1 MTLNVNNIASSISLI
16 ENNSPKKKDIL
27 SKLYSKTGK
36 AQRIGITGPP
46 GAGKSSLIDNL
57 IRNLRSANKKV
68 AVLCIDPTSPFSGG
82 AILGDRIRMLQHHSD
97 KGVFIRSMASRNA
110 SGGLSLATS
119 EAADILDAS
128 GFDVIIFETLG
139 VGQVEI
145 DVINETDTVVV
156 VLVPESGDDIQM
168 MKSGLIEI
176 ADLYVVNK
184 SDRQGS
190 NRLVLTLKNMLDTNP
205 SLVKEDWDIPVL
217 MTNALSG
224 EGVEE
229 LINSIDKHFKHLSK
243 GGHLLK
249 KINDRYRRQVK
260 SIIQNR
266 YEKHLWKDD
275 AKAHQLEE
283 QLSKKI
289 KDRLSPIELADIV
302 LKDEKY

>member
-1 MTLNVNNIASSISLI
+1 MILNIKNIASTISLI

-27 SKLYSKTGK
+27 STLYSKTGK

-57 IRNLRSANKKV
+57 INQFRSMDKKV

-82 AILGDRIRMLQHHSD
+82 AILGDRIRMLKHHSD

-119 EAADILDAS
+119 EAADVLDAN

-184 SDRQGS
+184 SDRQGA

-205 SLVKEDWDIPVL
+205 SMEKTDWNIPVL
-217 MTNALSG
+217 TTNALSSA
-224 EGVEE
+224 GVEE
-229 LINSIDKHFKHLSK
+229 LIESIKGHFQYLNDD
-243 GGHLLK
+243 GHLLK
-249 KINDRYRRQVK
+249 KINDRYRRQVRT
-260 SIIQNR
+260 IIKNR
-266 YEKHLWKDD
+266 YEKHIWKDN
-275 AKAHQLEE
+275 KKSNQLEDE
-283 QLSKKI
+283 ILKQVKQ
-289 KDRLSPIELADIV
+289 RLSPIDLADTI
-302 LKDEKY
+302 LKDEGY

>member
-27 SKLYSKTGK
+27 SKLYSKIGK

-229 LINSIDKHFKHLSK
+229 LINSIDKHFKYLSK
-243 GGHLLK
+243 GGHLLR

>member
-1 MTLNVNNIASSISLI
+1 M
-16 ENNSPKKKDIL
+16 
-27 SKLYSKTGK
+27 
-36 AQRIGITGPP
+36 
-46 GAGKSSLIDNL
+46 IDNL
-57 IRNLRSANKKV
+57 IKIFRSENKKV

-156 VLVPESGDDIQM
+156 VLVPEYGDNIQM

-205 SLVKEDWDIPVL
+205 SLVKADWDIPVL
-217 MTNALSG
+217 MTNSLSG
-224 EGVEE
+224 EGVRE
-229 LINSIDKHFKHLSK
+229 LIDSVDEHFRYLSE
-243 GGHLLK
+243 GGSLLEK
-249 KINDRYRRQVK
+249 MNDRYRRQVK

-275 AKAHQLEE
+275 AKTDQLEKE
-283 QLSKKI
+283 LSKKI
-289 KDRLSPIELADIV
+289 KDRLSPVELVDIV

>member
-1 MTLNVNNIASSISLI
+1 MNVKNIASTISLI
-16 ENNSPKKKDIL
+16 ENNSPKKKNIL
-27 SKLYSKTGK
+27 SDFYSKTGK

-57 IRNLRSANKKV
+57 IKQFRSVNKKV

-119 EAADILDAS
+119 EAADILDAN
-128 GFDVIIFETLG
+128 GFDLIIFETLG

-190 NRLVLTLKNMLDTNP
+190 SRLVLTLKNMLDTNP
-205 SLVKEDWDIPVL
+205 SLEQKKWDIPVL
-217 MTNALSG
+217 MTNALNG
-224 EGVEE
+224 EGIPE
-229 LINSIDKHFKHLSK
+229 LIKSIDNHFKYLNED
-243 GGHLLK
+243 GYLLQK
-249 KINDRYRRQVK
+249 VNDRYRRQVRA
-260 SIIQNR
+260 IINNR
-266 YEKHLWKDD
+266 YEKYIWKDGNKS
-275 AKAHQLEE
+275 AQLEKE
-283 QLSKKI
+283 LSKTI
-289 KDRLSPIELADIV
+289 QERLSPIELADIV
-302 LKDEKY
+302 LKDKDY

>member
-1 MTLNVNNIASSISLI
+1 MILNIKNIASTISLI

-27 SKLYSKTGK
+27 STLYSKTGK

-57 IRNLRSANKKV
+57 INQFRSMDKKV

-82 AILGDRIRMLQHHSD
+82 AILGDRIRMLKHHSD

-119 EAADILDAS
+119 EAADVLDAN

-184 SDRQGS
+184 SDRQGA

-205 SLVKEDWDIPVL
+205 SMEKTDWNIPVL
-217 MTNALSG
+217 TTNALSSA
-224 EGVEE
+224 GVEE
-229 LINSIDKHFKHLSK
+229 LIESIKGHFQYLNND
-243 GGHLLK
+243 GHLLK
-249 KINDRYRRQVK
+249 KINDRYRRQVRT
-260 SIIQNR
+260 IIKNR
-266 YEKHLWKDD
+266 YEKHIWKDN
-275 AKAHQLEE
+275 KKSNQLEDE
-283 QLSKKI
+283 ILKQVKQ
-289 KDRLSPIELADIV
+289 RLSPIDLADTI
-302 LKDEKY
+302 LKDEGY

>member
-1 MTLNVNNIASSISLI
+1 MILNIKNIASTISLI

-27 SKLYSKTGK
+27 STLYSKTGK
-36 AQRIGITGPP
+36 AQRIGVTGPP

-57 IRNLRSANKKV
+57 INQFRSMDKKV

-82 AILGDRIRMLQHHSD
+82 AILGDRIRMLKHHSD

-119 EAADILDAS
+119 EAADVLDAN

-184 SDRQGS
+184 SDRQGA

-205 SLVKEDWDIPVL
+205 SMEKTDWNIPVL
-217 MTNALSG
+217 TTNALSSA
-224 EGVEE
+224 GVEE
-229 LINSIDKHFKHLSK
+229 LIESIKGHFQYLNN
-243 GGHLLK
+243 GGHLLR
-249 KINDRYRRQVK
+249 KINDRYRRQVRT
-260 SIIQNR
+260 IIKNR
-266 YEKHLWKDD
+266 YEKHIWKDD
-275 AKAHQLEE
+275 KKSNQLEDE
-283 QLSKKI
+283 ILKQVNQ
-289 KDRLSPIELADIV
+289 RLSPIDLADTI
-302 LKDEKY
+302 LKDEGY

>member
-168 MKSGLIEI
+168 MKSGLVEI

-205 SLVKEDWDIPVL
+205 SLVKDDWDIPVL
-217 MTNALSG
+217 MTNALSS

-243 GGHLLK
+243 GGNLLK

-266 YEKHLWKDD
+266 YEKYLWKDD

-289 KDRLSPIELADIV
+289 KDRLSPIELVDIV

>member
-16 ENNSPKKKDIL
+16 ENNSPKKKDVL

-190 NRLVLTLKNMLDTNP
+190 NRLVLILKNMLDTNP

>member
-1 MTLNVNNIASSISLI
+1 LNVKDIASTISLI

-27 SKLYSKTGK
+27 SDIYSKTGK

-57 IRNLRSANKKV
+57 IKKFRSMDKKV

-97 KGVFIRSMASRNA
+97 QGVFIRSMASRNA

-128 GFDVIIFETLG
+128 GFDIIIFETLG

-145 DVINETDTVVV
+145 DVINETDTVLV

-176 ADLYVVNK
+176 ADLYIVNK

-190 NRLVLTLKNMLDTNP
+190 SRLVLTLKNMLETNP
-205 SLVKEDWDIPVL
+205 SMEKTDWDIPVL
-217 MTNALSG
+217 MTNSLNG

-229 LINSIDKHFKHLSK
+229 LIQSIDKHFQHLNE
-243 GGHLLK
+243 GGYLLK

-266 YEKHLWKDD
+266 YEKHLWRDD
-275 AKAHQLEE
+275 AKADQLEQE
-283 QLSKKI
+283 LSKKI
-289 KDRLSPIELADIV
+289 KERLSPIELADIV
-302 LKDEKY
+302 LKDEEY

>member
-27 SKLYSKTGK
+27 SKLYSKIGK

-82 AILGDRIRMLQHHSD
+82 AILGDRIRMLQHYSD

-205 SLVKEDWDIPVL
+205 SLVKDDWDIPVL
-217 MTNALSG
+217 MTNALSS

-229 LINSIDKHFKHLSK
+229 LINSIDKHFRHLSK
-243 GGHLLK
+243 GGDLLK

-266 YEKHLWKDD
+266 YEKYLWKDD

-289 KDRLSPIELADIV
+289 KDRLSPIELVDIV

>member
-1 MTLNVNNIASSISLI
+1 LTLNVNNIASSISLI
-16 ENNSPKKKDIL
+16 ENNSPKKKDVL

>member
-1 MTLNVNNIASSISLI
+1 MILNIKNIASTISLI

-27 SKLYSKTGK
+27 STLYSKTGK

-57 IRNLRSANKKV
+57 INQFRSMDKKV

-82 AILGDRIRMLQHHSD
+82 AILGDRIRMLKHHSD

-119 EAADILDAS
+119 EAADVLDAN

-184 SDRQGS
+184 SDRQGA

-205 SLVKEDWDIPVL
+205 SMEKTDWNIPVL
-217 MTNALSG
+217 TTNALSSA
-224 EGVEE
+224 GVEE
-229 LINSIDKHFKHLSK
+229 LIESIKGHFQYLNDD
-243 GGHLLK
+243 GHLLK
-249 KINDRYRRQVK
+249 KINDRYRRQVRT
-260 SIIQNR
+260 IIKNR
-266 YEKHLWKDD
+266 YEKHIWKDN
-275 AKAHQLEE
+275 KKSNQLEDE
-283 QLSKKI
+283 ILKQVKQ
-289 KDRLSPIELADIV
+289 RLSPIDLAVTI
-302 LKDEKY
+302 LKDEGY

>member
-1 MTLNVNNIASSISLI
+1 MTLNVKNIASTISLI

-57 IRNLRSANKKV
+57 ITHLRSRDKKV

-82 AILGDRIRMLQHHSD
+82 AILGDRIRMLKHHSD

-119 EAADILDAS
+119 EAADVLDAS

-184 SDRQGS
+184 SDRQGA
-190 NRLVLTLKNMLDTNP
+190 NRLVLTLKNMLETNP
-205 SLVKEDWDIPVL
+205 SLMKEDWSIPVL
-217 MTNALSG
+217 MTNALKS
-224 EGVEE
+224 EGVDE
-229 LINSIDKHFKHLSK
+229 LIKSIDNHFQYLND
-243 GGHLLK
+243 GGHLLR
-249 KINDRYRRQVK
+249 KINDRYHRQVK

-275 AKAHQLEE
+275 EKVDQLEKE
-283 QLSKKI
+283 LSKKI
-289 KDRLSPIELADIV
+289 KDRLSPIELVDII
-302 LKDEKY
+302 LKNEKY

>member
-1 MTLNVNNIASSISLI
+1 M
-16 ENNSPKKKDIL
+16 D
-27 SKLYSKTGK
+27 
-36 AQRIGITGPP
+36 
-46 GAGKSSLIDNL
+46 
-57 IRNLRSANKKV
+57 KKV
-68 AVLCIDPTSPFSGG
+68 AILCIDPTSPFSGG

-119 EAADILDAS
+119 EAADILDAN
-128 GFDVIIFETLG
+128 GFDIIIFETLG

-190 NRLVLTLKNMLDTNP
+190 NRLVMTLKNMLDTNP
-205 SLVKEDWDIPVL
+205 SMEKNDWDIPVL
-217 MTNALSG
+217 MTNALNSD
-224 EGVEE
+224 GVDK
-229 LINSIDKHFKHLSK
+229 LIDSIDKHFLYLNDNER
-243 GGHLLK
+243 LLK
-249 KINDRYRRQVK
+249 KNNDRYRRQVK

-266 YEKHLWKDD
+266 YEKHLWEDD
-275 AKAHQLEE
+275 IKVKKLDEE
-283 QLSKKI
+283 LSKEI
-289 KDRLSPIELADIV
+289 KDRLSPIELVDVV
-302 LKDEKY
+302 LKNEKY

>member
-16 ENNSPKKKDIL
+16 ENNSPKKKDVL

-229 LINSIDKHFKHLSK
+229 LIYSIDKHFKHLSK

>member
-1 MTLNVNNIASSISLI
+1 MNVKNIASTISLI
-16 ENNSPKKKDIL
+16 ENNSPKKKNIL
-27 SKLYSKTGK
+27 SDFYSKTGK

-57 IRNLRSANKKV
+57 IKQFRSVNKKV

-119 EAADILDAS
+119 EAADILDAN
-128 GFDVIIFETLG
+128 GFDLIIFETLG

-190 NRLVLTLKNMLDTNP
+190 SRLVLTLKNMLDTNP
-205 SLVKEDWDIPVL
+205 SLEQKKWDIPVL
-217 MTNALSG
+217 MTNALNG
-224 EGVEE
+224 EGIPE
-229 LINSIDKHFKHLSK
+229 LIKSIDNHFKYLNED
-243 GGHLLK
+243 GYLLEK
-249 KINDRYRRQVK
+249 VNDRYRRQVRA
-260 SIIQNR
+260 IINNR
-266 YEKHLWKDD
+266 YEKYIWKDGNKS
-275 AKAHQLEE
+275 AQLEKE
-283 QLSKKI
+283 LSKTI
-289 KDRLSPIELADIV
+289 QERLSPIELADIV
-302 LKDEKY
+302 LKDKDY

>member
-1 MTLNVNNIASSISLI
+1 LTLNVNNIASSISLI
-16 ENNSPKKKDIL
+16 ENNSPKKKDVL

-119 EAADILDAS
+119 EAADILDAC
-128 GFDVIIFETLG
+128 GF
-139 VGQVEI
+139 

>member
-27 SKLYSKTGK
+27 SKLYSKIGK

>member
-1 MTLNVNNIASSISLI
+1 MNVKDIASTISLI

-27 SKLYSKTGK
+27 SDIYSKTGK

-57 IRNLRSANKKV
+57 IKKFRSMDKTV

-97 KGVFIRSMASRNA
+97 QGVFIRSMASRNA

-128 GFDVIIFETLG
+128 GFDIIIFETLG

-145 DVINETDTVVV
+145 DVINETDTVLV

-176 ADLYVVNK
+176 ADLYIVNK

-190 NRLVLTLKNMLDTNP
+190 SRLVLTLKNMLETNP
-205 SLVKEDWDIPVL
+205 SMEKTDWDIPVL
-217 MTNALSG
+217 MTNSLNG

-229 LINSIDKHFKHLSK
+229 LIQSIDKHFQYLNE
-243 GGHLLK
+243 GGYLLK

-266 YEKHLWKDD
+266 YEKHLWRDD
-275 AKAHQLEE
+275 AKVDKLEQE
-283 QLSKKI
+283 LSKKI
-289 KDRLSPIELADIV
+289 KERLSPIELADIV
-302 LKDEKY
+302 LKDEEY

>member
-1 MTLNVNNIASSISLI
+1 MILNIKNIASTISLI

-27 SKLYSKTGK
+27 STLYSKTGK

-57 IRNLRSANKKV
+57 INQFRSMDKKV

-82 AILGDRIRMLQHHSD
+82 AILGDRIRMLKHHSD

-119 EAADILDAS
+119 EAADVLDAN

-184 SDRQGS
+184 SDRQGA

-205 SLVKEDWDIPVL
+205 SMEKTDWNIPVL
-217 MTNALSG
+217 TTNALSSA
-224 EGVEE
+224 GVEE
-229 LINSIDKHFKHLSK
+229 LI
-243 GGHLLK
+243 
-249 KINDRYRRQVK
+249 
-260 SIIQNR
+260 
-266 YEKHLWKDD
+266 E
-275 AKAHQLEE
+275 
-283 QLSKKI
+283 
-289 KDRLSPIELADIV
+289 
-302 LKDEKY
+302 

>member
-1 MTLNVNNIASSISLI
+1 MILNIKNIASTISLI

-27 SKLYSKTGK
+27 STLYSKTGK

-57 IRNLRSANKKV
+57 INQFRSMDKKV

-82 AILGDRIRMLQHHSD
+82 AILGDRIRMLKHHSD

-119 EAADILDAS
+119 EAADILDAN

-184 SDRQGS
+184 SDRQGA

-205 SLVKEDWDIPVL
+205 SMEKTDWNIPVL
-217 MTNALSG
+217 MTNSLSSA
-224 EGVEE
+224 GVEE
-229 LINSIDKHFKHLSK
+229 LIESIKRHFQYLNND
-243 GGHLLK
+243 GHLLK
-249 KINDRYRRQVK
+249 KINDRYRRQVRT
-260 SIIQNR
+260 IIKNR
-266 YEKHLWKDD
+266 YEKHIWKDN
-275 AKAHQLEE
+275 KKSNQLEDE
-283 QLSKKI
+283 ILKQVKQ
-289 KDRLSPIELADIV
+289 RLSPIDLADTI
-302 LKDEKY
+302 LKDEGY

>member
-1 MTLNVNNIASSISLI
+1 MNVKDIASTISLV

-27 SKLYSKTGK
+27 SDIYSKTGK

-57 IRNLRSANKKV
+57 IKKFRSMDKRV

-97 KGVFIRSMASRNA
+97 QGVFIRSMASRNA

-128 GFDVIIFETLG
+128 GFDIIIFETLG

-145 DVINETDTVVV
+145 DVINETDTVLV

-176 ADLYVVNK
+176 ADLYIVNK

-190 NRLVLTLKNMLDTNP
+190 SRLVLTLKNMLETNP
-205 SLVKEDWDIPVL
+205 SMEKTDWDIPVL
-217 MTNALSG
+217 MTNSLNG

-229 LINSIDKHFKHLSK
+229 LIQSIDKHFQYLNE
-243 GGHLLK
+243 GGYLLK

-266 YEKHLWKDD
+266 YEKHLWRDD
-275 AKAHQLEE
+275 AKVDKLEQE
-283 QLSKKI
+283 LSKKI
-289 KDRLSPIELADIV
+289 KERLSPIELADIV
-302 LKDEKY
+302 LKDEEY

>member
-1 MTLNVNNIASSISLI
+1 MILNIKNIASTISLI

-27 SKLYSKTGK
+27 STLYSKTGK
-36 AQRIGITGPP
+36 AQRIGVTGPP

-57 IRNLRSANKKV
+57 INQFRSMDKKV

-82 AILGDRIRMLQHHSD
+82 AILGDRIRMLKHHSD

-119 EAADILDAS
+119 EAADVLDAN

-184 SDRQGS
+184 SDRQGA

-205 SLVKEDWDIPVL
+205 SMEKTDWNIPVL
-217 MTNALSG
+217 MTNSLSSA
-224 EGVEE
+224 GVEE
-229 LINSIDKHFKHLSK
+229 LIESIKGHFQYLNDD
-243 GGHLLK
+243 GHLLK
-249 KINDRYRRQVK
+249 KINDRYRRQVRT
-260 SIIQNR
+260 IIKNR
-266 YEKHLWKDD
+266 YEKHIWKDD
-275 AKAHQLEE
+275 KKSNQLEDE
-283 QLSKKI
+283 ILKQVNQ
-289 KDRLSPIELADIV
+289 RLSPIDLADTI
-302 LKDEKY
+302 LKDEGY

>member
-16 ENNSPKKKDIL
+16 ENNSPKKKNVL

-205 SLVKEDWDIPVL
+205 SLVKEDWDIPIL

-229 LINSIDKHFKHLSK
+229 LINSIDKHFKYLSK
-243 GGHLLK
+243 GGHLLR

-289 KDRLSPIELADIV
+289 KDRLSPIELVDIV

>member
-16 ENNSPKKKDIL
+16 ENNSPKKKDVL